1 MLQNLKMGRAMAA
14 TGSFALILAL
24 FLLHLLHLAQFGV
37 VLTVLG
43 DVEALKA
50 IKDSVDANSIKAGS
64 CLSSWN
70 AFGECFK
77 TFTRNQYELFAVV
90 PIFAARIPLRS
101 A

>member
-1 MLQNLKMGRAMAA
+1 MAA
-14 TGSFALILAL
+14 TGSSALILAL
-24 FLLHLLHLAQFGV
+24 FILQLLHLAQFGV
-37 VLTVLG
+37 ALIVPR

-50 IKDSVDANSIKAGS
+50 IKDSVDANSIKSGS

-70 AFGECFK
+70 AFGERFK
-77 TFTRNQYELFAVV
+77 TFARNQYGLFAVV